1 MPHDGNDFIHNDTHY
16 MSAAHTVSH
25 KHGFTENE
33 MKEILEEAGL
43 TEITLVPNVAHI
55 PYGEKGVSLFLA
67 HGIKPE

>member
-1 MPHDGNDFIHNDTHY
+1 